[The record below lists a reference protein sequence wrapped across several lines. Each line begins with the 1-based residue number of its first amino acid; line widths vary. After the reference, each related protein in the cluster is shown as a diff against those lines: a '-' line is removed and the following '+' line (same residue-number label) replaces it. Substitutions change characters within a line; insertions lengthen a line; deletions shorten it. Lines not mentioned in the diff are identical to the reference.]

1 MLPGALSDTRID
13 PGGIIVNSG
22 AQRTNLQNDGTGFT
36 GKRGKRDL
44 ESGDLTVIKFTDC
57 P

>member
-1 MLPGALSDTRID
+1 MFPGALRDTRID
-13 PGGIIVNSG
+13 PGGIIVISG
-22 AQRTNLQNDGTGFT
+22 AQRAYLQNDGTGFT
-36 GKRGKRDL
+36 GKRGKRDF